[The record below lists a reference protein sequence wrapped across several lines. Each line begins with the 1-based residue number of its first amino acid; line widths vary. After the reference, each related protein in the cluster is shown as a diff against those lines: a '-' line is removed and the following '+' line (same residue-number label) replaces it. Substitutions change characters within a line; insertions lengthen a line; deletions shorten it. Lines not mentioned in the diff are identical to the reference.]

1 MPVDNL
7 PVFRGDGERHYDPY
21 DPDSPD
27 LPRKEPYRAGED
39 LQEAVNAALFL
50 RRPLLLEGD
59 PGAGK
64 TRLAYAA
71 AYELGW
77 PLRACYVRSSS
88 RAEELLYEFDQ
99 LGRLYD
105 IQAACKLPDGMVR
118 EPKALKTFRH
128 FRPLGKAI
136 RDAAAD
142 RPSVVLIDEIDK
154 ADIDFPNDLLQVL
167 EEWRFTIRENEE
179 EKIDALAGQTVAE
192 RRDSLPLVI
201 VTSNREREL
210 PAAFLRRCLYF
221 YIEFP
226 DEDRLREIIEAHFEQ
241 GVTPMFTAALK
252 RFLELRSATRWR
264 KPPGASELL
273 DWLRLLERNG
283 AAGRLAREEIETAP
297 PDRLKH
303 VEALLKTGEDRA
315 ALSGLAKKDD

>member
-1 MPVDNL
+1 MPADNL
-7 PVFRGDGERHYDPY
+7 PEFHGDGERHYAPY
-21 DPDSPD
+21 DPTSPD
-27 LPRKEPYRAGED
+27 LPREEPYRASED
-39 LQEAVNAALFL
+39 LKEAVNAALFL

-64 TRLAYAA
+64 TKLAYAA

-77 PLRACYVRSSS
+77 PLHACYVRSSS
-88 RAEELLYEFDQ
+88 RAEDLLYEFDQ

-105 IQAACKLPDGMVR
+105 IQAACKLPDGTVR
-118 EPKALKTFRH
+118 EPKDLETFRH
-128 FRPLGKAI
+128 FRPLGRAI
-136 RDAAAD
+136 RDAAQD

-167 EEWRFTIRENEE
+167 EEWRFTIRENKE
-179 EKIDALAGQTVAE
+179 EKIDALNGENVAE
-192 RRDSLPLVI
+192 RRDFLPLVI
-201 VTSNREREL
+201 VTSNKEREL

-226 DEDRLREIIEAHFEQ
+226 DVDRLREIIDAHFEQ
-241 GVTPMFTAALK
+241 GVTPMFEAALN
-252 RFLELRSATRWR
+252 RFLELRKAARWR

-283 AAGRLAREEIETAP
+283 AAGRLTKEEIEIASLGE
-297 PDRLKH
+297 LKH
-303 VEALLKTGEDRA
+303 VKALLKTKDDLA

>member
-7 PVFRGDGERHYDPY
+7 PTFRGDGERHYAPY
-21 DPDSPD
+21 DPASPD
-27 LPRKEPYRAGED
+27 LPRQEAYRAGKH
-39 LQEAVNAALFL
+39 LIEAVNAALFL

-71 AYELGW
+71 AHELGW
-77 PLRACYVRSSS
+77 PLHACYVRSSS

-105 IQAACKLPDGMVR
+105 IQAACKLADGTVR
-118 EPKALKTFRH
+118 EAKPLKKFRH
-128 FRPLGKAI
+128 FRPLGRAI
-136 RDAAAD
+136 RDAMKD

-167 EEWRFTIRENEE
+167 EEWRFTIRENDE
-179 EKIDALAGQTVAE
+179 EKIDALKGQTVAE

-201 VTSNREREL
+201 VTSNKEREL

-226 DEDRLREIIEAHFEQ
+226 GEKRLREIIDAHFEQ
-241 GVTPMFTAALK
+241 GVTPMFAAALK
-252 RFLELRSATRWR
+252 RFLELRTAVRWR
-264 KPPGASELL
+264 KPPGASEML

-283 AAGRLAREEIETAP
+283 AAGRLTKEEIEIAP
-297 PDRLKH
+297 LDELKH
-303 VEALLKTGEDRA
+303 VEALLKTGEDLA
-315 ALSGLAKKDD
+315 ALSGLVKKDD